1 MICTRL
7 LKRAKHKTYS
17 AIDDNWVILTT
28 SKAFYYFQVW
38 RNENRFAFAHPQY
51 VNKITVEDRVSDSF
65 RYIFLKWYCT
75 NTVWREPRNITT
87 QPGDINYRKSK
98 VIAFVVTLV
107 WILLPITLAFKYMN
121 KKDVSFFVGSICFIK
136 LKFSWIYIGSM
147 FSKCRI
153 ISGEDIE
160 RYSPFM
166 SYRTRFSQI
175 FLSYYWTR
183 YIEKYLR

>member
-17 AIDDNWVILTT
+17 AIDDHWVILTT
-28 SKAFYYFQVW
+28 SKAFYYFQAW
-38 RNENRFAFAHPQY
+38 RDEIRFAFAHPQY

-75 NTVWREPRNITT
+75 NTIWRESRNITT

-98 VIAFVVTLV
+98 VIAFVVNAGV
-107 WILLPITLAFKYMN
+107 NIITNNFGIQIN
-121 KKDVSFFVGSICFIK
+121 EQERCFFVGSICFIQ
-136 LKFSWIYIGSM
+136 LKFSRIYIGSM

-153 ISGEDIE
+153 INGEGIE

-166 SYRTRFSQI
+166 SYRTRFSQVFSCI
-175 FLSYYWTR
+175 IELR
-183 YIEKYLR
+183 EKYLR